1 MPRKRATTLGLSAG
15 AIVIVVAAIAVGISG
30 DDGGDAGGSS
40 AAESRSATPLPDSAP
55 AALARNAE
63 QGDEIVGEGSDDF
76 EQRLA
81 GLRGHPVVVNQWAS
95 WCTPCRVEFPFFSEM
110 ISRYSDR
117 VAFLGLDS
125 QDDQDA
131 AEDFLEEVPVG
142 FPSIF
147 DPDASVTASIG
158 GGQAWPTTFFYDE
171 SGEQVHIKL
180 GAYSTQ
186 ELLEEDI
193 RRHALGEGV

>member
-1 MPRKRATTLGLSAG
+1 MLRGRGPALALLAG
-15 AIVIVVAAIAVGISG
+15 AIAIVVAAIAFGVSASG
-30 DDGGDAGGSS
+30 DGDAGGGGSP
-40 AAESRSATPLPDSAP
+40 SATPLPDSAP
-55 AALARNAE
+55 AALARNVE

-81 GLRGHPVVVNQWAS
+81 DLRGHPVVVNQWAS

-125 QDDQDA
+125 QDERGA
-131 AEDFLEEVPVG
+131 AEDFLQEIPVG

-147 DPDASVTASIG
+147 DPDGSVTASIG
-158 GGQAWPTTFFYDE
+158 GGRAFPTTFFYDE
-171 SGEQVHIKL
+171 SGEQVQIKL
-180 GAYSTQ
+180 GAYASQ

-193 RRHALGEGV
+193 RRYALGQES